1 VPAPRGHRSSS
12 STPLTKDSTV
22 KLTVFG
28 ATGPTGREVV
38 AQALKRGH
46 QVTAVARRPEDLGP
60 ARPGLSV
67 VRADVTAPAADLAE
81 SITGADAALAAR
93 TRSRLH
99 ALFADLPGP
108 PPVPTV
114 SLEADTAPAKAAP
127 GPAWRGV
134 AVPGLPLLLLVP
146 VLLVLAVTAAV
157 PGLPPFPLIPLLF
170 ILGRRHRR
178 WNRKAQPWI

>member
-1 VPAPRGHRSSS
+1 MTSDDTGSDQAARQR
-12 STPLTKDSTV
+12 LA
-22 KLTVFG
+22 G
-28 ATGPTGREVV
+28 AHGP
-38 AQALKRGH
+38 
-46 QVTAVARRPEDLGP
+46 
-60 ARPGLSV
+60 
-67 VRADVTAPAADLAE
+67 VRASDAERENALRALAAHFADGRLDRSE
-81 SITGADAALAAR
+81 FDERADAALAAR

-108 PPVPTV
+108 PPAPTV

-134 AVPGLPLLLLVP
+134 AMPGLPLLLLAP

-157 PGLPPFPLIPLLF
+157 HGLPPFPIIPLLF

-178 WNRKAQPWI
+178 WNREVRPWI